1 MKTAS
6 TALVRRFALPVA
18 ALLGVSALGVAPAT
32 ASRRAVQL
40 DPCSAVSAGAV
51 NAAFGASSD
60 TPEYGTPGSQK
71 SHGATAKNCSWT
83 YAAARLV
90 VSVAPKTF
98 KPPAW
103 PSGTSL
109 RKASG
114 LGVGAKLAT
123 NTRPGTTFIAVTFT
137 KGAHWGEVWV
147 SGGTGSASV
156 LKLAR
161 LLYAKL

>member
-1 MKTAS
+1 MKIAS
-6 TALVRRFALPVA
+6 PVFLRRLALPLG
-18 ALLGVSALGVAPAT
+18 ALLAAGVFVVAPAS
-32 ASRRAVQL
+32 ASRRSALL

-71 SHGATAKNCSWT
+71 SHGATAKNCAWT

-90 VSVAPKTF
+90 VSVAAKTY
-98 KPPAW
+98 KAPAW
-103 PSGTSL
+103 PAGTSL

-114 LGVGAKLAT
+114 LGAGAKLAT
-123 NTRPGTTFIAVTFT
+123 NTRPGTAFIAVTFT
-137 KGAHWGEVWV
+137 KGAHWGEIWV